1 MGINMEKVT
10 SKIDAPKDFI
20 VGMYGKDELMATVSY
35 TPCKIQA
42 AFFILC
48 TSGRFR
54 VSINLSEYT
63 IEAHHFVTLVPHSFV
78 QIHEVSDD
86 AHFYYAGFSSRIM
99 EHIHFIKSTMPFFT
113 SILEYPVMLLP
124 ESHIPFYNDV
134 FRLLIHGNR
143 LPCTQGNQNIIIAVL
158 TLFIEGLA
166 DLYKSRSN
174 RRDTLPNRN
183 HEIFYE
189 FIQLLTEQYTSRHT
203 VTYYAQQLGLT
214 LPHFCTTVKKVSGK
228 TPLETIASLITTDAK
243 TQLKSTDT
251 PVKEIAFS
259 LGFHNLPFFNKYFK
273 QHTGL
278 TPQEYRRQERSNQ
291 VAGRPEDTDEAKGIN
306 KSGGTDDALTDA
318 GA

>member
-1 MGINMEKVT
+1 MNMEKGIP
-10 SKIDAPKDFI
+10 KIDAPKDFMI
-20 VGMYGKDELMATVSY
+20 GKCNKKVLLRKIGYM
-35 TPCKIQA
+35 PCKTEA
-42 AFFILC
+42 ALFLLC
-48 TSGRFR
+48 TGGQAR

-63 IEAHHFVTLVPHSFV
+63 ITTGDFITLVPHSFV
-78 QIHEVSDD
+78 QLNEISEETD
-86 AHFYYAGFSSRIM
+86 FYYAGFSSEIM

-113 SILEYPVMLLP
+113 SILEYPVMPLP
-124 ESHIPFYNDV
+124 DTLAPFYQDV
-134 FRLLIHGNR
+134 FRLLMHGNK
-143 LPCTQGNQNIIIAVL
+143 LACLYGNKNIIVSVL

-166 DLYKSRSN
+166 ELYKSHSN
-174 RRDTLPNRN
+174 RQGLLPNRN

-189 FIQLLTEQYTSRHT
+189 FIQLLAEQYTSQHT

-214 LPHFCTTVKKVSGK
+214 LPHFCTTIKKVSGK

-278 TPQEYRRQERSNQ
+278 TPQEYRRQDRM
-291 VAGRPEDTDEAKGIN
+291 APP
-306 KSGGTDDALTDA
+306 A
-318 GA
+318 GAGEKKAED